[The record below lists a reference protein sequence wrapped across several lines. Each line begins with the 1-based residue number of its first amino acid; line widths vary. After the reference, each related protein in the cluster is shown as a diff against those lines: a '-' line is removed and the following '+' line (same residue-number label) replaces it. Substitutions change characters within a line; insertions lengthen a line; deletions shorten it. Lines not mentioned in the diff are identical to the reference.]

1 MKMNL
6 LNALLMI
13 LMNHPTSNSKEA
25 TLIIRKATKRN
36 QSSKQCQV
44 LRLTKVIKEKVK
56 NISIQTIDINDSN
69 LIEPVSDIKNKL
81 NHEIDNLNCYIQTH
95 FDTTSDDEVD
105 DGIYDNS
112 FDESDFDE

>member
-1 MKMNL
+1 M
-6 LNALLMI
+6 
-13 LMNHPTSNSKEA
+13 
-25 TLIIRKATKRN
+25 
-36 QSSKQCQV
+36 
-44 LRLTKVIKEKVK
+44 
-56 NISIQTIDINDSN
+56 
-69 LIEPVSDIKNKL
+69 IEPVSDIKNKL